1 MPEIVNGVEVDDIQ
15 LTDMHYTMPKEVI
28 EEINKKVHELYEH
41 IHELLKEL
49 YAVAGVYDVPC
60 ACFVQLSND
69 SEGHFTGSGF
79 CSGSKERV
87 SILMQLFACC
97 HALLFGFD
105 GEGTHLTR
113 DALQEFACQVGAWM
127 AVYYPNETE
136 ESKDESDTGKGTP
149 VQPEAAGQTDSCD

>member
-1 MPEIVNGVEVDDIQ
+1 MPSEAFKCTEGQ
-15 LTDMHYTMPKEVI
+15 R
-28 EEINKKVHELYEH
+28 EH

-79 CSGSKERV
+79 CSGSKERM

-127 AVYYPNETE
+127 AVYYPNEIE
-136 ESKDESDTGKGTP
+136 ENKDESDTGEGTP